1 MAGGSRQ
8 RQADAADG
16 EAAGAESRLAE
27 PRSGSAPKPASR
39 TDDPEH
45 LRELVAD
52 VPDPILEVDA
62 QGIIVFA
69 SRPIPG
75 APEDLV
81 GRSFFDLIAPSFRAA
96 ARSVFDATLRSKAA
110 ATVEVMASGAAE
122 DVNWYGCRIGAFG
135 TGAVLSV
142 RDTTARRQS
151 EAQLFATDRL
161 ASVGTLA
168 AGVAH
173 EINNPL
179 AAVIANLELAVADLQ
194 ASGADGEVLE
204 EVRDAREA
212 AERVRL
218 IVRDLRLFSRA
229 EEARRGR
236 VDVREVLEST
246 LRMAW
251 HEIRHRARLVKAF
264 DEVAMVEANEARLG
278 QVFLNLAINAAHAIP
293 EGRAETNQIR
303 VATREE
309 NQRVVVEIA
318 DTGVGMSSEL
328 MEHIFTPFFST
339 RPAGVG
345 TGLGL
350 PICRRLVE
358 DIGGELRVASRP
370 GKGSTFTILLPAADA
385 VSEAPAP
392 SKPVASPLRP
402 RRGRVLV
409 IDDDPMVAAAVRRTL
424 SGDHEVVTQTLT
436 EEALE
441 LLRHGARFDVILCD
455 VMMPNMTGV
464 DFWRELER
472 FAPEETR
479 RIIFLTGGAF
489 ATQARQF
496 LDSVPNLHIDKPFA
510 PDELQAIVRER
521 VEDDP
526 QR

>member
-1 MAGGSRQ
+1 MAGSRQ

-16 EAAGAESRLAE
+16 DTLEAELRVGE
-27 PRSGSAPKPASR
+27 PRSGAAPKQRSPLE
-39 TDDPEH
+39 DPVR
-45 LRELVAD
+45 LRALVD
-52 VPDPILEVDA
+52 HIPDPILEVDA
-62 QGIIVFA
+62 AGMVLFA
-69 SRPIPG
+69 SRALPGTPG
-75 APEDLV
+75 ALE
-81 GRSFFDLIAPSFRAA
+81 GRSFFELFAPQFRTS
-96 ARSVFDATLRSKAA
+96 ARSVFEAALKSGEPATI
-110 ATVEVMASGAAE
+110 EVMANGGTE
-122 DVNWYGCRIGAFG
+122 DVSWYSCRIAKLDER
-135 TGAVLSV
+135 AVVSV
-142 RDTTARRQS
+142 RDTTGRRQS

-179 AAVIANLELAVADLQ
+179 AAVIANLELATADIQ
-194 ASGADGEVLE
+194 ASGIGGELLE
-204 EVRDAREA
+204 EVRDARDA

-229 EEARRGR
+229 EETRRR
-236 VDVREVLEST
+236 QVDVREVLEST

-264 DEVAMVEANEARLG
+264 DDVPLVEANEARLG
-278 QVFLNLAINAAHAIP
+278 QVFLNLVVNAAHAIP
-293 EGRAETNQIR
+293 EGRAESNQIR
-303 VATREE
+303 VATRQESE
-309 NQRVVVEIA
+309 RVVIEII

-328 MEHIFTPFFST
+328 LQHIFTPFFST

-370 GKGSTFTILLPAADA
+370 GKGSTFTVFLP
-385 VSEAPAP
+385 VTTQPEEPPLP
-392 SKPVASPLRP
+392 SRPLASSPDP
-402 RRGRVLV
+402 RRGRILV
-409 IDDDPMVAAAVRRTL
+409 IDDDPMVAAVVRRTL
-424 SGDHEVVTQTLT
+424 TADHDVITTNLT

-441 LLRHGARFDVILCD
+441 RLRGGERFDVILCD

-472 FAPEETR
+472 FAPDETK
-479 RIIFLTGGAF
+479 RIVFLTGGAF

-496 LDSVPNLHIDKPFA
+496 LESVPNLHIDKPFV
-510 PDELQAIVRER
+510 PEELRAIVRER
-521 VEDDP
+521 IDTWLA
-526 QR
+526 